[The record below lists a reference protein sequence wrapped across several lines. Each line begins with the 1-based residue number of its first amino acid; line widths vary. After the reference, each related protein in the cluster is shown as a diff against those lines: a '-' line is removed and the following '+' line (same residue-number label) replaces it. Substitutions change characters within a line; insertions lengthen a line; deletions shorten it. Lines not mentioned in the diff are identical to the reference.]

1 MVSPSTTSLVIYL
14 PVLTAY
20 VFPAVFL
27 LPVGVTISLLAIFDP
42 TVTFAQAVSYDLWI
56 IGPLAA
62 AIGVFFVGRGLV
74 SFYLRGYSPRIFIII
89 AIWGSFAVALF
100 AALWFG
106 VVILTSIGASE
117 TPPTIFLQMTALVAT
132 SLTLAAQVFMIPW
145 LLFACR
151 KFLPINKEFS
161 HAE

>member
-1 MVSPSTTSLVIYL
+1 MVSPSTASLVIYC

-20 VFPAVFL
+20 LLPAFFL

-74 SFYLRGYSPRIFIII
+74 SFYLRGYSPRMIII
-89 AIWGSFAVALF
+89 AIWGSFMAALF
-100 AALWFG
+100 AALWPG

-117 TPPTIFLQMTALVAT
+117 TPPAIFLKMTALGAA
-132 SLTLAAQVFMIPW
+132 SLTLAAQIFVIPW
-145 LLFACR
+145 LLFAGR
-151 KFLPINKEFS
+151 RFLQINKEFS